1 MHTLGVSVM
10 RPTRTRATRSAT
22 ATTSGATCTGAE
34 KVLLQR
40 FGCAILSPQVLY
52 STWLYLVEEIVPRL
66 THASQL
72 ISMETVGT
80 ASATET
86 VVWVDC
92 IMSLNLWVSQ
102 DAERQKVWKHGQ
114 CTVGVCRRLWS
125 IRQQLGS
132 VPRMFF
138 AKTSLSGNMWTQPKQ
153 TAVDLW
159 A

>member
-1 MHTLGVSVM
+1 MCMEGVCTLSVNRNHFWSYLYWCREGAPAEVWVCNSVS
-10 RPTRTRATRSAT
+10 
-22 ATTSGATCTGAE
+22 TST
-34 KVLLQR
+34 VQ
-40 FGCAILSPQVLY
+40 
-52 STWLYLVEEIVPRL
+52 YLVEEIVPRL